1 MHKLLYSRKSLLMIM
16 FGETV
21 WTKIITK
28 KFDEWIDQLL
38 IVTTNLVS
46 FSLAN
51 NWSFAKF
58 AKLSPANLSH
68 YMVFNVFLEINMMRV
83 T

>member
-1 MHKLLYSRKSLLMIM
+1 MIM
-16 FGETV
+16 FGQTV
-21 WTKIITK
+21 WTKIIAK

-38 IVTTNLVS
+38 IVTTNLVG

-51 NWSFAKF
+51 KWSFTKF
-58 AKLSPANLSH
+58 VKLSPANLSH
-68 YMVFNVFLEINMMRV
+68 YMVFNVFLEINMMGI